1 VTEFTSFELAND
13 LRVTVAAPTAPGLA
27 PAGLRPKAVKAEQT
41 LRQALRP
48 VTSAA
53 EEVIEGFRQLPGRPD
68 EIEIQF
74 GVQLNGTFGAVI
86 ATAAVGTHLEVTL
99 RWTTPRSVDEADGD
113 RGPEAVQ
120 APGQLTAPPP
130 DVRPEHAMG
139 RGRDSA
145 PETRSRPDIQ
155 AVTRDRG

>member
-1 VTEFTSFELAND
+1 MRRADCRIREFFVTEFTSFELAGN

-27 PAGLRPKAVKAEQT
+27 PAGLRPKAVQAEQT

-53 EEVIEGFRQLPGRPD
+53 EEVIEGFRTLPGRPD

-74 GVQLNGTFGAVI
+74 GVQLNATFGAVI

-99 RWTTPRSVDEADGD
+99 RWATPRPADDGVGD
-113 RGPEAVQ
+113 REPKAVQ
-120 APGQLTAPPP
+120 APDSPVVRAGSPAVAAEQLP
-130 DVRPEHAMG
+130 
-139 RGRDSA
+139 
-145 PETRSRPDIQ
+145 
-155 AVTRDRG
+155 AVLAKLGD